1 MAQWSIERKVLAGF
15 GLTVAALVA
24 IGVVLTGTTL
34 NLIGANAAAARTQQ
48 GLLALE
54 RIYSVT
60 REAESRQRAYL
71 LLGGAD
77 DAAARQAAVQR
88 VQSLL
93 EELSGHVVADETV
106 RARLPALTQHLTTR
120 MALLDAVIDA
130 RHRDGPEAA
139 MRQLAA
145 SPGHDE
151 MRQVQELVTA
161 MEADLGQR
169 LAHRQAA
176 AQTAAARAL
185 ALLGLLLVLVAAALV
200 ALYARI
206 RRDARERQDSEERLR
221 AVVETAGEGI
231 ITIDAAGRVGS
242 FNPAAER
249 LFGYRAD
256 EVLGRN
262 VNMLMPEPDRSAH
275 DGYLQR
281 YLASGVPHVIGT
293 GAQVT
298 GLRRDGTPVPLHL
311 AVTEMRLGT
320 QRLFTGILH
329 DLTEQRAA
337 QQRQDELIDDLRN
350 VNEELRSF
358 AYVVSHDLKAP
369 LRGIGSLADW
379 LVSDYTDKLDD
390 QGREYLALMKG
401 RVTRMDALI
410 DGILEYSRVG
420 RVQQPPV
427 EVDLNALVTDVLQML
442 APPPQMAVHVEG
454 PLPTVVGE
462 QVRLQQVFQ
471 NLISNAI
478 RHRDQPKGQVWVSC
492 RDAGDDWQFSIADD
506 GPGIEPRH
514 HERIFQLFQVLT
526 PRDRKESTG
535 VGLALVKR
543 IIETHGGRV
552 WVEAQPGQGSTF
564 HFTLPKQRPLTEG
577 VPTP

>member
-1 MAQWSIERKVLAGF
+1 MAHWSIERKVLAGF
-15 GLTVAALVA
+15 GLTVAALVV

-54 RIYSVT
+54 RIYSLA

-71 LLGGAD
+71 LLGGDD
-77 DAAARQAAVQR
+77 DAMARQAAVQR
-88 VQSLL
+88 MQSLL
-93 EELSGHVVADETV
+93 EELSGHVSDDDTV
-106 RARLPALTQHLTTR
+106 RARLPALRQHLQSR
-120 MALLDAVIDA
+120 MALLDAVLNA
-130 RHRDGPEAA
+130 RRRDGLEAA
-139 MRQLAA
+139 VRQLAT
-145 SPGHDE
+145 SPGHEE
-151 MRQVQELVTA
+151 MRQVQELVTE

-169 LAHRQAA
+169 LTQRQAT
-176 AQTAAARAL
+176 AQTAATRAL
-185 ALLGLLLVLVAAALV
+185 ALLGVLLVLVATALL

-206 RRDARERQDSEERLR
+206 RRDARERSDSEERLR

-231 ITIDAAGRVGS
+231 LTIDSAGRVGS

-262 VNMLMPEPDRSAH
+262 VNILMPEPHRGAH

-329 DLTEQRAA
+329 DLTDQRAA
-337 QQRQDELIDDLRN
+337 QQRQDELIQDLRN

-390 QGREYLALMKG
+390 QGREYLTLMKG

-427 EVDLNALVTDVLQML
+427 EVDLNALVADVLQML
-442 APPPQMAVHVEG
+442 APPPQMVVRVEAA
-454 PLPTVVGE
+454 LPTVVGE
-462 QVRLQQVFQ
+462 RVRLQQVFQ

-478 RHRDQPKGQVWVSC
+478 RHRDKPEGHVQVSC

-514 HERIFQLFQVLT
+514 Q
-526 PRDRKESTG
+526 
-535 VGLALVKR
+535 
-543 IIETHGGRV
+543 
-552 WVEAQPGQGSTF
+552 
-564 HFTLPKQRPLTEG
+564 
-577 VPTP
+577 

>member
-1 MAQWSIERKVLAGF
+1 M
-15 GLTVAALVA
+15 
-24 IGVVLTGTTL
+24 
-34 NLIGANAAAARTQQ
+34 
-48 GLLALE
+48 
-54 RIYSVT
+54 
-60 REAESRQRAYL
+60 
-71 LLGGAD
+71 
-77 DAAARQAAVQR
+77 ARQAAVQR
-88 VQSLL
+88 MQSLL
-93 EELSGHVVADETV
+93 EELSGHVSDDDTV
-106 RARLPALTQHLTTR
+106 RARLPALRQHLQSR
-120 MALLDAVIDA
+120 MALLDAVLNA
-130 RHRDGPEAA
+130 RRRDGLEAA
-139 MRQLAA
+139 VRQLAT
-145 SPGHDE
+145 SPGHEE
-151 MRQVQELVTA
+151 MRQVQELVTE

-169 LAHRQAA
+169 LTQRQAT
-176 AQTAAARAL
+176 AQTAATRAL
-185 ALLGLLLVLVAAALV
+185 ALLGVLLVLVATALL

-206 RRDARERQDSEERLR
+206 RRDARERRDSEERLR

-231 ITIDAAGRVGS
+231 LTIDSAGRVGS

-262 VNMLMPEPDRSAH
+262 VNILMPEPHRGAH

-329 DLTEQRAA
+329 DLTDQRAA
-337 QQRQDELIDDLRN
+337 QQRQDELIQDLRN

-390 QGREYLALMKG
+390 QGREYLTLMKG

-427 EVDLNALVTDVLQML
+427 EVDLNALVADVLQML
-442 APPPQMAVHVEG
+442 APPPQMVVRVEAA
-454 PLPTVVGE
+454 LPTVVGE
-462 QVRLQQVFQ
+462 RVRLQQVFQ

-478 RHRDQPKGQVWVSC
+478 RHRDKPEGHVQVSC

-535 VGLALVKR
+535 VGLALVKK
-543 IIETHGGRV
+543 IVETHGGRV
-552 WVEAQPGQGSTF
+552 WVESRPGQGSTF
-564 HFTLPKQRPLTEG
+564 HFTLPKQRPQTEG
-577 VPTP
+577 EPTP

>member
-1 MAQWSIERKVLAGF
+1 MAHWSIERKVLAGF
-15 GLTVAALVA
+15 GLTVAALVV

-54 RIYSVT
+54 RIYSLA

-71 LLGGAD
+71 LLGGDD
-77 DAAARQAAVQR
+77 DAMARQAAVQR
-88 VQSLL
+88 MQSLL
-93 EELSGHVVADETV
+93 EELSGHVSDDDTV
-106 RARLPALTQHLTTR
+106 RARLPALRQHLQSR
-120 MALLDAVIDA
+120 MALLDAVLNA
-130 RHRDGPEAA
+130 RRRDGLEAA
-139 MRQLAA
+139 VRQLAT
-145 SPGHDE
+145 SPGHEE
-151 MRQVQELVTA
+151 MRQVQELVTE

-169 LAHRQAA
+169 LTQRQAT
-176 AQTAAARAL
+176 AQTAATRAL
-185 ALLGLLLVLVAAALV
+185 ALLGVLLVLVATALL

-206 RRDARERQDSEERLR
+206 RRDARERSDSEERLR

-231 ITIDAAGRVGS
+231 LTIDSAGRVGS

-262 VNMLMPEPDRSAH
+262 VNILMPEPHRGAH

-329 DLTEQRAA
+329 DLTDQRAA
-337 QQRQDELIDDLRN
+337 QQRQDELIQDLRN

-390 QGREYLALMKG
+390 QGREYLTLMKG

-427 EVDLNALVTDVLQML
+427 EVDLNALVADVLQML
-442 APPPQMAVHVEG
+442 APPPQMVVRVEAA
-454 PLPTVVGE
+454 LPTVVGE
-462 QVRLQQVFQ
+462 RVRLQQVFQ

-478 RHRDQPKGQVWVSC
+478 RHRDKPEGHVQVSC

-535 VGLALVKR
+535 VGLALVKK
-543 IIETHGGRV
+543 IVETHGGRV
-552 WVEAQPGQGSTF
+552 WVESRPGQGSTF
-564 HFTLPKQRPLTEG
+564 HFTLPKQRPQTEG
-577 VPTP
+577 EPTP